1 MKNDILKKLLIVSFL
16 WIIPCSG
23 ICSTPDIIFST
34 SENIIDLSN
43 NSSQYN
49 TLALSS
55 GGAVFENNPDVMV
68 VSFGQPFA
76 GKAFYHGSDSEL
88 CQMAAELYED
98 ATGFLNSDDVLKKG
112 LDQEG
117 NMISDMNYLSIDPNG
132 NPLFSEQKLKQALDL
147 YNTALFINPF
157 NLDAIRGSLKSIQ
170 AQCLKNNLVWDI
182 KRRHQLRLRLTDSG
196 MDTGQAV
203 LEKEIEI
210 FEDISA
216 MQKESLVILFHYFPR
231 ALQLKKYSIDD
242 ADLVDKSIN
251 IIISTGRRFADAQME
266 LAHKRLL
273 RNFFNEDSVQNENS
287 RSYATMELG
296 HATEY
301 MTNLINILNSIN
313 DFDFQQSTQALQLAV
328 VQSKMNEL
336 YHNIGQGYNTFGF
349 LPDFVPFVKGGVD
362 NNNLSTF
369 NTMYAISE
377 DAVSTAKEKENT
389 AKSVENKFAQ
399 SNADYQEKMTEIHT
413 SYSQRL
419 KSIIGSVIMADGVE
433 TPDFFTYKVPDI
445 DVNGDGITCRDE
457 VRNLMRDEY
466 GYNFQ
471 SKGQIA
477 LQYANMKIAETR
489 VDSAFEEIKS
499 LVSEIEI
506 REETA
511 RKVLGIQG
519 NIAQIILADGKQMG
533 LLTRQKGDL
542 HKLAAEN
549 IAKAQRYSNLFGALF
564 QGILSAFENIKKIF
578 SDIKN
583 MFGSFGNAWDF
594 VKNPVNNIKDKIKD
608 KVKDGKN
615 WVKKK
620 FGFRKRSLTAALAI
634 GSIGASV
641 VNGIMGSEAA
651 AKISL
656 IQGELSK
663 GISNIDASIIEIQ
676 ALERAKIVMAQ
687 GRQELLKTEQ
697 EVQILVLKQARMK
710 LNIYMAMRDV
720 DREMQTIINL
730 LNQAETLI
738 VDLSRVSELNKKNFD
753 NLAIGWAEDD
763 VRDVLTNSTLIAD
776 KAFYRAQVWS
786 FIALRGLEYY
796 ANLKPDTNGQP
807 NPMIRSLYNQLYT
820 ARRSDDLDKLLS
832 NMRSKAESDFL
843 FTRPGI
849 ECPERGLLSLKYD
862 VFVPSLVNYGS
873 DTIEID
879 NESDYRYL
887 DRKTGILY
895 QGGTAYQALFRN
907 VLRRGLSGT
916 NSKRTLKISFSTDL
930 FPRYASGNVIGDN
943 PFFSASGTS
952 AKIIGFTNQN
962 CSGPGIFSNVQGIQ
976 VNMTGKLDIING
988 PRIELAQM
996 GNAYLKHSSWK
1007 SDDFDDN
1014 ANLIQ
1019 PLQAINVFS
1028 AYRQVLP
1035 TWMIGDLIET
1045 DIQEEIIGSNVHAVI
1060 RALRNGQGP
1069 AGKSLEFTDRSV
1081 ANDYWV
1087 LTINEIED
1095 GANTQFFNQLDAMLE
1110 SPLSEDTI
1118 QNEFLT
1124 DIQLWIGWAYRNPD
1138 PYKKRMK
1145 EEL

>member
-1 MKNDILKKLLIVSFL
+1 M
-16 WIIPCSG
+16 PCYG
-23 ICSTPDIIFST
+23 ICSPPDIIFST
-34 SENIIDLSN
+34 SENVIDLSDN
-43 NSSQYN
+43 TSQYN
-49 TLALSS
+49 TLALTS

-76 GKAFYHGSDSEL
+76 GKAFYQGSDIEL
-88 CQMAAELYED
+88 SQIAANLYEA
-98 ATGFLNSDDVLKKG
+98 ATGFLRNDDVIKKG
-112 LDQEG
+112 LDQNG
-117 NMISDMNYLSIDPNG
+117 DMISDMDYLSIDPNG
-132 NPLFSEQKLKQALDL
+132 NPLFSEQKLQQALDL

-170 AQCLKNNLVWDI
+170 ALCLKNNLIWDI
-182 KRRHQLRLRLTDSG
+182 KRRNQLRLRLTDSG

-210 FEDISA
+210 FEDISV
-216 MQKESLVILFHYFPR
+216 MQKESLVILFEYLPR
-231 ALQLKKYSIDD
+231 ALQLKEFSIDD
-242 ADLVDKSIN
+242 ADLLDQTIN
-251 IIISTGRRFADAQME
+251 IIVSTGRRFADAQIE

-273 RNFFNEDSVQNENS
+273 LNFFNEDSSQNENS
-287 RSYATMELG
+287 RSYATNELG
-296 HATEY
+296 HASEY
-301 MTNLINILNSIN
+301 MANLINIFNSIT
-313 DFDFQQSTQALQLAV
+313 DFDFQQSSEALKLAV
-328 VQSKMNEL
+328 VQSQMNEL

-349 LPDFVPFVKGGVD
+349 LPDFVPFVKGSAD
-362 NNNLSTF
+362 NDNLSTF
-369 NTMYAISE
+369 NKMYAISE
-377 DAVSTAKEKENT
+377 DAIATAKTKEEV

-399 SNADYQEKMTEIHT
+399 SNADYQEKSLEIQT
-413 SYSQRL
+413 SYYQRL
-419 KSIIGSVIMADGVE
+419 KSIIGSVILADGVE
-433 TPDFFTYKVPDI
+433 IPDLFTYKVPDI
-445 DVNGDGITCRDE
+445 DVNGDGLTCRDE
-457 VRNLMRDEY
+457 VRNILRDEY
-466 GYNFQ
+466 GYIFQ

-477 LQYANMKIAETR
+477 LQYANMDIAETR
-489 VDSAFEEIKS
+489 VESAFEEIKS

-519 NIAQIILADGKQMG
+519 DIAKLILADGSQIG

-542 HKLAAEN
+542 HKLAADN
-549 IAKAQRYSNLFGALF
+549 IAKVQRYSNLFGALF
-564 QGILSAFENIKKIF
+564 QGILSAFEKIKTIF

-583 MFGSFGNAWDF
+583 MFGFFGNAWDG
-594 VKNPVNNIKDKIKD
+594 VTNPLSSIKDKITD

-620 FGFRKRSLTAALAI
+620 FGFRKRSVTVGTVLAI
-634 GSIGASV
+634 TSLGSSV
-641 VNGIMGSEAA
+641 VNGIMGSEAS

-663 GISNIDASIIEIQ
+663 GLSNIDATILEIQ

-687 GRQELLKTEQ
+687 GHQELLKTEE
-697 EVQILVLKQARMK
+697 EVQILALKQARMK
-710 LNIYMAMRDV
+710 LNVYMAMRDV
-720 DREMQTIINL
+720 DREMQTILNL
-730 LNQAETLI
+730 MNQADTLI
-738 VDLSRVSELNKKNFD
+738 LDLSRISELNQKNFD

-786 FIALRGLEYY
+786 FIALRSLEYY

-807 NPMIRSLYNQLYT
+807 NQMIRSLYNQLYT
-820 ARRSDDLDKLLS
+820 ARRSDDLFELLS
-832 NMRSKAESDFL
+832 TMRAKADSDFV

-862 VFVPSLVNYGS
+862 VFVPSIVNYGN
-873 DTIEID
+873 DQIEIP
-879 NESDYRYL
+879 NESNYRYL
-887 DRKTGILY
+887 DKQSGIVY
-895 QGGTAYQALFRN
+895 QGKTAYQAMFRN
-907 VLRRGLSGT
+907 VLRRGFSGT
-916 NSKRTLKISFSTDL
+916 NSKRTLKIAFSTDL
-930 FPRYASGNVIGDN
+930 FPRYAGGTVIGDN

-962 CSGPGIFSNVQGIQ
+962 CSGPGIISNIQGIQ
-976 VNMTGKLDIING
+976 INMTGKLDITNG
-988 PRIELAQM
+988 PKITLAQM

-1007 SDDFDDN
+1007 SEDFDEN
-1014 ANLIQ
+1014 ANLID
-1019 PLQAINVFS
+1019 PLQKINIYS

-1035 TWMIGDLIET
+1035 TWLIGDIEAT
-1045 DIQEEIIGSNVHAVI
+1045 DFQEEIIGSNVQAVI
-1060 RALRNGQGP
+1060 RVLRNGQGP
-1069 AGKSLEFTDRSV
+1069 AGKTLEFTDRSV

-1095 GANTQFFNQLDAMLE
+1095 SANTLFFNQLEEMLE
-1110 SPLSEDTI
+1110 TPLSEESI

-1138 PYKKRMK
+1138 PYRKRVK